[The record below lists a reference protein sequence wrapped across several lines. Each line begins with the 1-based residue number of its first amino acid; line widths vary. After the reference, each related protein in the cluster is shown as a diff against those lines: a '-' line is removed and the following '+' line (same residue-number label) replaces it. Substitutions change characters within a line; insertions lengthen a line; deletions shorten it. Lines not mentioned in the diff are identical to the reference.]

1 MFSMFKIF
9 GDTFRE
15 LFLKFY
21 FQSYLLMERSLRI
34 RSQNNLT
41 IREMLLLG
49 FLERMKNNNSHTVMN
64 VAKYLQVSAPVI
76 SSSVKSLI
84 RKGYI
89 KKVLNPEDNRI
100 FFLELTEKGIIS
112 NKRSFQF
119 TERILG
125 KSVGKLS
132 VFDIK
137 ALMKAFQIVE
147 TVIDEE
153 NALLDTEEPKKDDK

>member
-1 MFSMFKIF
+1 MFKIF

-34 RSQNNLT
+34 RSKNNLT

-49 FLERMKNNNSHTVMN
+49 FLERMKKNNNHTLMN
-64 VAKYLQVSAPVI
+64 VAKYLQVSPPVI
-76 SSSVKSLI
+76 SSSVKSLM
-84 RKGYI
+84 RKGYLI
-89 KKVLNPEDNRI
+89 KVLNPEDNRI
-100 FFLELTEKGIIS
+100 FFLELTEKAKLS
-112 NKRSFQF
+112 NQRSFQF

-125 KSVGKLS
+125 KSVGKMTL
-132 VFDIK
+132 FDIK
-137 ALMKAFQIVE
+137 ALKKSFQIVE

-153 NALLDTEEPKKDDK
+153 NQLLDAEELKNNSQ

>member
-1 MFSMFKIF
+1 MFKIF
-9 GDTFRE
+9 GNNFRE
-15 LFLKFY
+15 LFLK
-21 FQSYLLMERSLRI
+21 SYLLMERSLRI

-49 FLERMKNNNSHTVMN
+49 FLERMKKNNSHTVMN

-76 SSSVKSLI
+76 SISVKSLI

-89 KKVLNPEDNRI
+89 KKVLNTEDNRI
-100 FFLELTEKGIIS
+100 FFLELTEKGISS
-112 NKRSFQF
+112 NQRSFQF
-119 TERILG
+119 TERILS

-132 VFDIK
+132 LFDIK
-137 ALMKAFQIVE
+137 ALMKAFQLVE

-153 NALLDTEEPKKDDK
+153 NELLDGEESKHPLDAK

>member
-49 FLERMKNNNSHTVMN
+49 FLERMKINNSHTVMN

-100 FFLELTEKGIIS
+100 FFLELTEKGIVS

>member
-9 GDTFRE
+9 GNNFRE

-84 RKGYI
+84 RKGYL

-112 NKRSFQF
+112 NQRSFQF

>member
-1 MFSMFKIF
+1 MFKIF
-9 GDTFRE
+9 GNSFKE

-34 RSQNNLT
+34 RSQNRLT

-49 FLERMKNNNSHTVMN
+49 FLDRMKINNEHTVTN
-64 VAKYLQVSAPVI
+64 ISKYLQVSPPIV

-89 KKVLNPEDNRI
+89 KKILNTSDNRI
-100 FFLELTEKGIIS
+100 FFLELTEKGVIS
-112 NKRSFQF
+112 NQRSFQF

-125 KSVGKLS
+125 KSIGKLS

-137 ALMKAFQIVE
+137 ALMKAFKIVE
-147 TVIDEE
+147 MVIDEE
-153 NALLDTEEPKKDDK
+153 NELLDNEELKKDLK

>member
-1 MFSMFKIF
+1 
-9 GDTFRE
+9 
-15 LFLKFY
+15 
-21 FQSYLLMERSLRI
+21 
-34 RSQNNLT
+34 
-41 IREMLLLG
+41 
-49 FLERMKNNNSHTVMN
+49 MKNNNSHTVMN

-84 RKGYI
+84 RKGYL

-100 FFLELTEKGIIS
+100 FFLELTEKAVIS
-112 NKRSFQF
+112 NQRSFQF

-132 VFDIK
+132 VFDVK
-137 ALMKAFQIVE
+137 ALMKTFQIVE

-153 NALLDTEEPKKDDK
+153 NALLDTEEPKKVDK

>member
-1 MFSMFKIF
+1 
-9 GDTFRE
+9 
-15 LFLKFY
+15 
-21 FQSYLLMERSLRI
+21 
-34 RSQNNLT
+34 
-41 IREMLLLG
+41 MLLLG
-49 FLERMKNNNSHTVMN
+49 FLERMKKNNSHTVMN

-84 RKGYI
+84 RKGYL
-89 KKVLNPEDNRI
+89 KKTLNPEDNRI

-112 NKRSFQF
+112 NQRSFQF

-153 NALLDTEEPKKDDK
+153 NALLDTEEPKKLDK

>member
-1 MFSMFKIF
+1 
-9 GDTFRE
+9 
-15 LFLKFY
+15 
-21 FQSYLLMERSLRI
+21 MERSLRI

-49 FLERMKNNNSHTVMN
+49 FLERMKKNNSHTVMN

-112 NKRSFQF
+112 NQRSFKF

>member
-34 RSQNNLT
+34 RSKNNLT

-49 FLERMKNNNSHTVMN
+49 FLERMKINNSHTVMN

>member
-1 MFSMFKIF
+1 
-9 GDTFRE
+9 
-15 LFLKFY
+15 
-21 FQSYLLMERSLRI
+21 MERSLRI
-34 RSQNNLT
+34 RSKNNLT

-49 FLERMKNNNSHTVMN
+49 FLERMKKNNNHTVMN
-64 VAKYLQVSAPVI
+64 IANYLQVSPSII

-89 KKVLNPEDNRI
+89 KKVLNREDNR
-100 FFLELTEKGIIS
+100 FYFLELTQRGIIS
-112 NKRSFQF
+112 NQRSFQF

-137 ALMKAFQIVE
+137 ALMKAFKIVE
-147 TVIDEE
+147 TIVDEE
-153 NALLDTEEPKKDDK
+153 NQLLDSEEVKKI